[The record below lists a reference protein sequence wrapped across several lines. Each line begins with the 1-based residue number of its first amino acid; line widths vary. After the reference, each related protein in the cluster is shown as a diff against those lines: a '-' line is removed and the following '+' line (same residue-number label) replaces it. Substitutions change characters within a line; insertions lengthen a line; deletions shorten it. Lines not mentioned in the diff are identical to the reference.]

1 MAGLK
6 FPIEQD
12 EKYKAQ
18 VRFMAKGSSGSFGG
32 IANLYFPEAVNFS
45 DGLVYDNASLGVAG
59 ELARK
64 AAGGYSD
71 LAGGRV
77 NQDIKQTVAGL
88 TAQAGEAATSVMDT
102 VGSTQ
107 NLKNMFTGNNPA
119 ANAIFSLGVQ
129 GMPGIGDGAIGAGV
143 AAGTAVT
150 ANPHK
155 RSVFRDVAVRTFS
168 FSFLMSPQSEQ
179 ESQSIENI
187 IDFFR
192 ENAYPE
198 TILEGYGY
206 KFPSKFF
213 ITFFYDGRK
222 MSQAPKLLP
231 CYLTSVNTVIN
242 PRSASFFADGKA
254 NEVQLSMS
262 FQEETALHAGQIRD
276 GY

>member
-45 DGLVYDNASLGVAG
+45 DGLVYDNANLGVAG
-59 ELARK
+59 EIARLATSGDEGRNK
-64 AAGGYSD
+64 LINQAKSAGT
-71 LAGGRV
+71 A
-77 NQDIKQTVAGL
+77 VA
-88 TAQAGEAATSVMDT
+88 AQAA
-102 VGSTQ
+102 
-107 NLKNMFTGNNPA
+107 NLRNMKLNNADKFEQFGNNLSGVGEL
-119 ANAIFSLGVQ
+119 FSLGVQ
-129 GMPGIGDGAIGAGV
+129 GFTEDIAPAIASGV
-143 AAGTAVT
+143 AAGTQVT

-155 RSVFRDVAVRTFS
+155 RSVFRDIAVRTFS
-168 FSFLMSPQSEQ
+168 FSFLMSPQSSA
-179 ESQSIENI
+179 ESSSIENI
-187 IDFFR
+187 VDFFR

-198 TILEGYGY
+198 RILDGLGY
-206 KFPSKFF
+206 KFPSKFY

-262 FQEETALHAGQIRD
+262 FQEERALNKDDIKD